1 MLPQIDT
8 ELVAVQET
16 RLSGKKCDA
25 ARNWLAKRGWKS
37 VWSAG
42 WGTEKGATAG
52 GVAILYRDYVDAGKR
67 DKQVGDLEA
76 EQKCKQAQAHA
87 AKTAVGNVK
96 AVKEAAEQLAAA
108 EKAATAKAAEEDE
121 LKAQLL
127 ALHQKQG
134 EQAPALAHDFETE
147 VVPGRLASLAVRR
160 SGFGK
165 VVYYTVYLKT
175 AEGPSIANAE
185 IMASLLEHARGHGL
199 PWHAMGDFN
208 MEPGEVEQ
216 MLHAADRQVFISADP
231 DEGTCR
237 RHDGTFATLDY
248 ALSDARARYLVTE
261 VKTRLDVAMAPHRPV
276 VCTFNLDCS
285 R

>member
-1 MLPQIDT
+1 M
-8 ELVAVQET
+8 
-16 RLSGKKCDA
+16 
-25 ARNWLAKRGWKS
+25 
-37 VWSAG
+37 
-42 WGTEKGATAG
+42 
-52 GVAILYRDYVDAGKR
+52 DAGKLS
-67 DKQVGDLEA
+67 D
-76 EQKCKQAQAHA
+76 
-87 AKTAVGNVK
+87 
-96 AVKEAAEQLAAA
+96 
-108 EKAATAKAAEEDE
+108 
-121 LKAQLL
+121 
-127 ALHQKQG
+127 
-134 EQAPALAHDFETE
+134 DFETE
-147 VVPGRLASLAVRR
+147 VVPGRLAALADRR
-160 SGFGK
+160 RGFGK

-216 MLHAADRQVFISADP
+216 MLHGADRQVFISADP

-285 R
+285 REVEVVAKCPRLPAERVFGPTPEAPDWTELARKFQGADGALTRVWG